1 MSLAD
6 TTAATSSR
14 QPDAGSPAPRRHGPW
29 WFPWAV
35 ALGVTVLATGL
46 AFALPDYWL
55 LIATSVLVAMMSLLG
70 LGIVTGTAGM
80 IALCQLSF
88 AAVGGWVMDLLMTQ
102 TALPELLGGA
112 AFVVAMLVGATAAS
126 LLGLIVGLPALR
138 LRGVNLA
145 VVTLGVAAAL
155 DMTLQKVS
163 FPDQWTNERVQRPFG
178 IPGAEDL
185 SGNRSYFLFVAG
197 VVIIVALGV
206 FYLQRSRWG
215 AGWRMVAFSERGTA
229 STGTSVT
236 SAKLSAFMVS
246 AFIGG
251 IAGSLMVGQITTANY
266 ITFQTLNSLGL
277 YVLSMAVGAHLI
289 EMAFFGGIL
298 FVLIPEILK
307 QFNIPLEWASIIY
320 AVLGIQALTTK
331 SSMGNDLRR
340 MILAWQRKRGL
351 NSIESTLVSLEPVG
365 APVPAAS
372 DNVLLEVKDLRV
384 EFGAVVALSDVT
396 MQLHEGEIL
405 GLIGPNG
412 AGKSTFVDSLTGFL
426 PHHTGSVTLDG
437 VELDSLAPHKIARA
451 GLRRTFQQDRVPST
465 MTVGAYA
472 RFVGGKEVDEDLID
486 EVLAFFGC
494 PGTQAPLQMV
504 DVGTRRLIEVAANI
518 AAGPKL
524 LLLDEPAAGLSH
536 EEHVAFADRLRAV
549 PERFGVSLLI
559 IEHDLDLV
567 RSVCS
572 NLVVLN
578 FGQVLATGRQ
588 EDVLANPEVLKAYM
602 GETEMVS

>member
-1 MSLAD
+1 MSHAD
-6 TTAATSSR
+6 TAA
-14 QPDAGSPAPRRHGPW
+14 PDTKPAAARVGRHPSPPW
-29 WFPWAV
+29 VPWAV
-35 ALGVTVLATGL
+35 ALGTLAVAAGL
-46 AFALPDYWL
+46 AFVLPDYWL
-55 LIATSVLVAMMSLLG
+55 LIATSVLVAQMSLIG

-88 AAVGGWVMDLLMTQ
+88 AAVGGWVLDLLMTQ
-102 TALPELLGGA
+102 TPFPEIFGGF
-112 AFVVAMLVGATAAS
+112 AFIVAMIIGAFAAA

-163 FPDQWTNERVQRPFG
+163 FPDQWTNERVERPFG
-178 IPGAEDL
+178 IPGAGDL
-185 SGNRSYFLFVAG
+185 SGNRSYFLFVAA
-197 VVIIVALGV
+197 VVVLVGIGV
-206 FYLQRSRWG
+206 FFLQRSRWG
-215 AGWRMVAFSERGTA
+215 SGWRMVAFSERGTA

-251 IAGSLMVGQITTANY
+251 LAGGLMVGQITTANY
-266 ITFQTLNSLGL
+266 ITFQTLNSLGM
-277 YVLSMAVGAHLI
+277 YVLSMAVGAHLL
-289 EMAFFGGIL
+289 EMTLLGGLL

-307 QFNIPLEWASIIY
+307 QFNIPLEWASIIF
-320 AVLGIQALTTK
+320 ALLGIQALTTK
-331 SSMGNDLRR
+331 SSMGNDIRR
-340 MILAWQRKRGL
+340 MILAYRRRKGL
-351 NSIESTLVSLEPVG
+351 TAVESRLVSL
-365 APVPAAS
+365 APVSAAVPQAS
-372 DNVLLEVKDLRV
+372 SKVLLDVKDLRV
-384 EFGAVVALSDVT
+384 QFGAVVALSDVDV
-396 MQLHEGEIL
+396 QLHEGEIL

-412 AGKSTFVDSLTGFL
+412 AGKSTFVDSLSGFL
-426 PHHTGSVTLDG
+426 PHHTGTVTLDG
-437 VELDSLAPHKIARA
+437 EPLDSLAPHQIARA
-451 GLRRTFQQDRVPST
+451 GLRRTFQQDRVPPT

-472 RFVGGKEVDEDLID
+472 TFVGGAEADDARID
-486 EVLAFFGC
+486 EVLEFFGC
-494 PGTQAPLQMV
+494 PGRHTPLQVV

-518 AAGPKL
+518 AAGPRL

-578 FGQVLATGRQ
+578 FGEVLATGPQ
-588 EDVLANPEVLKAYM
+588 EEVLADPEVLKAYM
-602 GETEMVS
+602 GETEMMS